1 MESTEECGIK
11 NILSGTMNPRS
22 AQNVKMVL

>member
-1 MESTEECGIK
+1 MESVKNVAVK

-22 AQNVKMVL
+22 VQNVKMGL